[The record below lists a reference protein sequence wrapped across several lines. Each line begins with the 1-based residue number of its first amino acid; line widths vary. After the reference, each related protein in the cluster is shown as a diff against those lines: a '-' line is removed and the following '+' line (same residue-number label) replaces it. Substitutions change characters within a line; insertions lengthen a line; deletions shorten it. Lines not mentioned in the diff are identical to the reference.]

1 MKFSP
6 ILPAIKILMREAQF
20 LKQNAE
26 KWKRYELEVQ
36 HFDNPDTFAD
46 RFIELTDDLA
56 YARTF
61 YPKSNTA
68 TYLNKLAAL
77 FHQKIY
83 KNKKEKSKRIASFWQ
98 FELPHLFRQYHRQL
112 LYAFLFFIAFCLAGA
127 LSAKYDESFI
137 RLILG
142 DGYVN
147 MTNENIEKGDPFGV
161 YKHGDSFTMFL
172 AIAMNNIKVAFLC
185 YVFGITFSIGTVYL
199 LVQNGLMVGAFLQFF
214 IARHLGYQ
222 AVLAIFIH
230 GTIELSVIVIA
241 GCAGLVLGSG
251 LLFPKTYTR
260 SQAILRTGKDG
271 LKIVIGLLPFFIV
284 AAFLESFV
292 TRHYQEMPAWS
303 KLAILGTSFLFI
315 IWYFIV
321 YPLQLHKRVR
331 AAAEGQAPNGQN
343 LQVWLNKKWNSEK

>member
-1 MKFSP
+1 
-6 ILPAIKILMREAQF
+6 MREAQF

-26 KWKRYELEVQ
+26 KWKQYETELH

-68 TYLNKLAAL
+68 AYLNGVTSL

-83 KNKKEKSKRIASFWQ
+83 RNKKEKKQRIASFWQ
-98 FELPHLFRQYHRQL
+98 YELPFIFKQYQRQL
-112 LYAFLFFIAFCLAGA
+112 LYAFLFFIVFCFAGA
-127 LSAKYDESFI
+127 LSAKYDDSFL

-161 YKHGDSFTMFL
+161 YKHEGSFTMFL
-172 AIAMNNIKVAFLC
+172 SIGFNNIKVAFVAFVL
-185 YVFGITFSIGTVYL
+185 GITFSIGTVFL
-199 LVQNGLMVGAFLQFF
+199 LIQNGIMVGAFLQFF
-214 IARHLGYQ
+214 IAKKLGQQ

-241 GCAGLVLGSG
+241 GCAGMVLGSG
-251 LLFPKTYTR
+251 LLFPKTYSR
-260 SQAILRTGKDG
+260 SQAVMKGGRDG
-271 LKIVIGLLPFFIV
+271 MKIVFGLVPFFIL
-284 AAFLESFV
+284 AAWLESYV
-292 TRHYQEMPAWS
+292 TRHYQQMPVWS
-303 KLAILGTSFLFI
+303 KLAILIASMTLI
-315 IWYFIV
+315 IWYFII
-321 YPLQLHKRVR
+321 YPIQLHRR
-331 AAAEGQAPNGQN
+331 IAAVADTNEPASDQN
-343 LQVWLNKKWNSEK
+343 LQLWLNKRLNSGK